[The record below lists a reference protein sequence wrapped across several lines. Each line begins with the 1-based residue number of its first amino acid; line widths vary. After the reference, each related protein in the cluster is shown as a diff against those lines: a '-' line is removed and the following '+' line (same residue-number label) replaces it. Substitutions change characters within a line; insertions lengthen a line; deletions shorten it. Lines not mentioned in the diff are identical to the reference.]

1 MKAIYSYKGQEL
13 IKTLNSSDEFYLE
26 ERGERYVINR
36 IRARLMEELWKNC
49 GRSSEEVREKVR
61 KEFGKEPEPS
71 EIQFI
76 DFQ

>member
-1 MKAIYSYKGQEL
+1 MKAIYSYNGQEL

-26 ERGERYVINR
+26 ERGERYVINS
-36 IRARLMEELWKNC
+36 IRARLMEDLKH
-49 GRSSEEVREKVR
+49 EE
-61 KEFGKEPEPS
+61 GKEPEPS